1 MNRWPDFGVT
11 EKVRYGTTLPGLQS
25 GRPRHYL
32 GLDLGQAQ
40 EYTALAVVERGE
52 VATGQPREPPDV
64 HYQLRHLERAALG
77 TGYPAI
83 VARVHELL
91 TQPPLQGATL
101 LAMDATGVG
110 APVVELLQR
119 AGLSEKPYVVT
130 LTAGDTVTHE
140 GRHYRVP
147 LRDLVSMLQVL
158 LQTERLKIASALP
171 EAPTLVRELLRFQ
184 TKVTLATST
193 DTLTAWREGPH
204 DDLVLATGLACW
216 AGEHLRPRILQVL

>member
-1 MNRWPDFGVT
+1 MSRWPDFGVPQ
-11 EKVRYGTTLPGLQS
+11 KVRYGSALPGLPS
-25 GRPRHYL
+25 GRPRHFL
-32 GLDLGQAQ
+32 DLDLGQAQ
-40 EYTALAVVERGE
+40 EYTALAIVERGE
-52 VATGQPREPPDV
+52 VATGQPREPPEA

-77 TGYPAI
+77 TSYPAI
-83 VARVHELL
+83 VARVRELL
-91 TQPPLQGATL
+91 TQPPLQDTTL
-101 LAMDATGVG
+101 LAVDATAVG
-110 APVVELLQR
+110 APVVDLLSR
-119 AGLSEKPYVVT
+119 AGLSDKPYVVT

-171 EAPTLVRELLRFQ
+171 EALTLVRELLGFQ

-193 DTLTAWREGPH
+193 DTLTAWREGAH

-216 AGEHLRPRILQVL
+216 AGEH